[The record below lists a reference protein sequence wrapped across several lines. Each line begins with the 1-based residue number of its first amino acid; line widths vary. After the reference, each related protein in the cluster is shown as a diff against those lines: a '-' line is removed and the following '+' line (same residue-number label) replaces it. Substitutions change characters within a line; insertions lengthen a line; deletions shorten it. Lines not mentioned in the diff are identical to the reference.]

1 MTTDNRKGG
10 EFFINSIT
18 LSNQFKESVEIT
30 KLITGFR
37 LYESIYKKYT
47 TGEVHFIDG
56 LNLIKNF
63 RFTGQEFIRVSIS
76 MKQGTGEKA
85 AKEDS
90 IDRDFRVYKAS
101 NINRVNDTTQTYV
114 LRLCDPRMFACERV
128 RVSKA
133 MRGSYDKML
142 QNILVEDV
150 KMKPEEFD
158 SWETTMPDNNQM
170 IWPNWKVS
178 RIIDWITQ
186 NSSIGN
192 KTSFKNGMFFFQTL
206 NGKYKFKSIDSMMEQ
221 EYPLSFSFRPRTEN
235 LDTGETDINAPSG
248 LNTQIISYTKPQ
260 AFDTLRGTIAGAY
273 ASSMKVYDPVR
284 KIEEDIV
291 FDLEESFK
299 KGNHVSGKNPIIL
312 TDGGESFTEM
322 TLTTED
328 IVDKFV
334 SPNVTE
340 VDANLAP
347 NKAFDSVVVY
357 DYTTTHVFDQSTSLT
372 ENEVFQGQKNKD
384 NAKLE
389 RQSMMEIL
397 QQHTMV
403 VSIPFRTDIS
413 CGTIIKLELPEPQ
426 LASNAESK
434 DKLNDGRY
442 LITDIC
448 FQGNVLE
455 NGGLCNIECVK
466 ESFAKSITS
475 INPQDTMEAPEDD

>member
-1 MTTDNRKGG
+1 MTTENRKSG

-37 LYESIYKKYT
+37 LFESIYKKYT
-47 TGEVHFIDG
+47 TAEIHFIDG

-63 RFTGQEFIRVSIS
+63 RFTGQEFVRVSIS
-76 MKQGTGEKA
+76 MKQGIGDKA

-90 IDRDFRVYKAS
+90 IDRDFRVYKVS
-101 NINRVNDTTQTYV
+101 NVNRVNDTTQTYMIN
-114 LRLCDPRMFACERV
+114 LCDPAMFSCERV
-128 RVSKA
+128 RISKV

-158 SWETTMPDNNQM
+158 SWESTIPDNQQM

-178 RIIDWITQ
+178 KVIDFIAQ
-186 NSSIGN
+186 NASIG
-192 KTSFKNGMFFFQTL
+192 TDTPYKNGVFFFQTL
-206 NGKYKFKSIDSMMEQ
+206 NGKYKFKSIDTMMEQ
-221 EYPLSFSFRPRTEN
+221 EYPLSFSYRPRSEN

-260 AFDTLRGTIAGAY
+260 IFDTLRGTISGAY
-273 ASSMKVYDPVR
+273 ASSMKVYDPIR

-291 FDLEESFK
+291 FDLEESYK
-299 KGNHVSGKNPIIL
+299 KGNHVSGNHPMIL
-312 TDGGESFTEM
+312 TDGKEPFTEM

-328 IVDKFV
+328 IVDKFI

-340 VDANLAP
+340 IDANLAP
-347 NKAFDSVVVY
+347 NKVFDGVVHY
-357 DYTTTHVFDQSTSLT
+357 DYTTTHVFDQETDVTS
-372 ENEVFQGQKNKD
+372 NEVFQGQKNKD

-389 RQSMMEIL
+389 RQAMMEIL

-403 VSIPFRTDIS
+403 VTIPFRTDIS
-413 CGTIIKLELPEPQ
+413 CGTIINLELPEPQ
-426 LASNAESK
+426 LASGSDVK

-448 FQGNVLE
+448 FQGNVLD
-455 NGGLCNIECVK
+455 NGGVCNIECVK
-466 ESFAKSITS
+466 ESFAKTIAS
-475 INPQDTMEAPEDD
+475 INPQDSMEAPEDI